1 MQFARCTLD
10 GRDLAAAQF
19 EALDDCARSTLKGK
33 LVCCECQGR
42 AHFRRR
48 STNGHAACF
57 AAHHSQDCPE
67 AVRSD
72 SPWPESGDEEVARWE
87 ANRNKIVLA
96 ISSEGDETEPATRGN
111 GARTPGEGR
120 TRHRKDGPAFGSM
133 IQRGATNLL
142 RQLVNWPS
150 FKTSVVH
157 LVLPDGTEVPVH
169 SFFTRMQDAS
179 VEQHVGSLHGVWGI
193 VHSVEDWVGRGVWIN
208 SPPAYNRTNLRTL
221 IPSSLHALICQK
233 FGLKSIQDLMGRY
246 ILVIGKP
253 RISTGGL
260 FMTDVYDVQKFS
272 TVVRPEND
280 PNQYLT
286 G

>member
-10 GRDLAAAQF
+10 GRELAAPQV
-19 EALDDCARSTLKGK
+19 EAMADSVRSTLRGN
-33 LVCCECQGR
+33 LVCCECHGP

-72 SPWPESGDEEVARWE
+72 SPWPEPGDEEVARWE
-87 ANRNKIVLA
+87 ANQNKIALA
-96 ISSEGDETEPATRGN
+96 IAADDDETDAATGGSN
-111 GARTPGEGR
+111 LRTPGGGG
-120 TRHRKDGPAFGSM
+120 TRHMRDGPAFGTT

-150 FKTSVVH
+150 FKTSGVH

-169 SFFTRMQDAS
+169 SFFTRIREAS
-179 VEQHVGSLHGVWGI
+179 AEQHVGSLHGIWGL

-208 SPPAYNRTNLRTL
+208 SPPAYNRTLLRTL
-221 IPSSLHALICQK
+221 IPSSLHASICRR
-233 FGLKSIQDLMGRY
+233 FGLQSIRDLLGRY
-246 ILVIGKP
+246 ILVIDTP
-253 RISTGGL
+253 RISTSGL
-260 FMTDVYDVQKFS
+260 FMADVYDLQRFS
-272 TVVRPEND
+272 TVARPEND
-280 PNQYLT
+280 PEQ
-286 G
+286 